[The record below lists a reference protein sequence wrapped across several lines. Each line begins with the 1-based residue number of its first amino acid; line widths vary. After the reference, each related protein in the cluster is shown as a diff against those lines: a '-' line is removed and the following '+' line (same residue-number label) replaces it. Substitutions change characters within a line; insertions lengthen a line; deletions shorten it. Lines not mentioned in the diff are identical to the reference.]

1 MPTTVCAVS
10 HKPLALVA
18 ALTGADFLL
27 WNVALGANDTIL
39 ALIAGLT
46 LPPLVA
52 ACALM
57 LVLTAARLVSR
68 VRAPGMPALPRQ
80 RATRRRRRTTARP
93 ALRQAKLKTP
103 TPAIRTARARRGHA
117 APDQDVAPATKNP
130 SPTPARK
137 LAA

>member
-1 MPTTVCAVS
+1 MRVS
-10 HKPLALVA
+10 NRSLALVV
-18 ALTGADFLL
+18 ALTGGDFLL
-27 WNVALGANDTIL
+27 WNLSLGANNTVL

-68 VRAPGMPALPRQ
+68 IRAPGMPAAARQ
-80 RATRRRRRTTARP
+80 RATRRRPPTTARA
-93 ALRQAKLKTP
+93 ALRHSQPEPQAQAL
-103 TPAIRTARARRGHA
+103 RTARARGAHA
-117 APDQDVAPATKNP
+117 APERDGAPTTAATGR
-130 SPTPARK
+130 SPAPARK